1 MRQPGRWMGRRGA
14 TRRTANSWGPW
25 LPAALSAT
33 IALGSAAVG
42 WGREPGDAAR
52 AGRDEQGLIAIERA
66 WLNAENAATLERILA
81 PDYVHVI
88 PGAGFITR
96 DQQIAWFKSHPIP
109 PGVKRRFEDLR
120 ERIYGDVGIV
130 NGVVVRTTSDG
141 AAPRRTLFT
150 DVFVYRE
157 GRWQAVNSQ
166 ENEAAR

>member
-1 MRQPGRWMGRRGA
+1 MGQPGRWMGRRGA
-14 TRRTANSWGPW
+14 TRRTANSWVPW
-25 LPAALSAT
+25 LPAALSAA

-66 WLNAENAATLERILA
+66 WLNAEDAATL
-81 PDYVHVI
+81 
-88 PGAGFITR
+88 
-96 DQQIAWFKSHPIP
+96 
-109 PGVKRRFEDLR
+109 

-166 ENEAAR
+166 ENEVAR